1 MSTYEQRLNLH
12 PLNQLPF
19 NPGKTKLLVFGSRTM
34 SAKVTDFR
42 LSLLGKEILPST
54 VAKDLGVIL
63 DTNLTYNE
71 HITSLVSSCMSR
83 LGQINRVKHAF
94 DKRSLEII
102 INALVFRKLFLLLF
116 QRLE

>member
-1 MSTYEQRLNLH
+1 M
-12 PLNQLPF
+12 
-19 NPGKTKLLVFGSRTM
+19 FGSRTM

-71 HITSLVSSCMSR
+71 HITSLVSSCMPR

-102 INALVFRKLFLLLF
+102 INALVFSKLFLLLF